1 MKQERNDEVEIDLRE
16 IMMALLGRIWIIIL
30 SAICVALAA
39 FLVAKLL
46 ITPIYN
52 SETKLYV
59 MNREN
64 EGTTTYTDLQTASQL
79 TQDYVILVT
88 SRPVLEEVISDLK
101 LSISTAALESMI
113 TVSTPTNTRI
123 IEIVVANED
132 ASLAKEI
139 ADSLASSSS
148 TQIRKVMNIE
158 QVNVVEEGNYP
169 TAPASPNVKI
179 YVIFGALLGMFVS
192 VLVVI
197 IRFMMDDT
205 IKTGDDVEKYLGLSM
220 LAAIPYSEELDI
232 VKNGSKKSKNNKSK
246 NSSKK
251 KA

>member
-88 SRPVLEEVISDLK
+88 SRPVLEEVKSDLK
-101 LSISTAALESMI
+101 LFEIKFFTFVAASRGCISI
-113 TVSTPTNTRI
+113 P
-123 IEIVVANED
+123 
-132 ASLAKEI
+132 SL
-139 ADSLASSSS
+139 
-148 TQIRKVMNIE
+148 
-158 QVNVVEEGNYP
+158 
-169 TAPASPNVKI
+169 
-179 YVIFGALLGMFVS
+179 
-192 VLVVI
+192 
-197 IRFMMDDT
+197 
-205 IKTGDDVEKYLGLSM
+205 
-220 LAAIPYSEELDI
+220 
-232 VKNGSKKSKNNKSK
+232 
-246 NSSKK
+246 
-251 KA
+251 

>member
-1 MKQERNDEVEIDLRE
+1 MTDKVEIHLKNTNEKKQIPIGTSLED
-16 IMMALLGRIWIIIL
+16 IIKI
-30 SAICVALAA
+30 
-39 FLVAKLL
+39 FNFEMPYL
-46 ITPIYN
+46 ITN
-52 SETKLYV
+52 ARV
-59 MNREN
+59 NNR
-64 EGTTTYTDLQTASQL
+64 T
-79 TQDYVILVT
+79 
-88 SRPVLEEVISDLK
+88 
-101 LSISTAALESMI
+101 ES
-113 TVSTPTNTRI
+113 
-123 IEIVVANED
+123 
-132 ASLAKEI
+132 L
-139 ADSLASSSS
+139 
-148 TQIRKVMNIE
+148 VMNIE

-205 IKTGDDVEKYLGLSM
+205 IKTGDDEEKYLGLSM